1 VVLAED
7 QSLLRDA
14 LTAYLATDAGV
25 ELVATAGD
33 ADGVIDAV
41 ERLRPDVAIVD
52 VRMPGG
58 GPSAARE
65 ISTRAP
71 GTSVIAFSAHDDDA
85 SRAEMFAAGAVEY
98 VVKGQSPGAI
108 LESIHSV
115 ARRASEPSS
124 SPRGEA
130 FRRGI

>member
-1 VVLAED
+1 VTAARPVRVVLAED

-33 ADGVIDAV
+33 ADGVVDAV

-58 GPSAARE
+58 GPTAARA
-65 ISTRAP
+65 IATRVP
-71 GTSVIAFSAHDDDA
+71 ETSVIAFSAADDDA
-85 SRAEMFAAGAVEY
+85 SRAEMLEAGAVEY
-98 VVKGQSPGAI
+98 VVKGQSPSAI
-108 LESIHSV
+108 LESI
-115 ARRASEPSS
+115 RAVTG
-124 SPRGEA
+124 RATG
-130 FRRGI
+130 